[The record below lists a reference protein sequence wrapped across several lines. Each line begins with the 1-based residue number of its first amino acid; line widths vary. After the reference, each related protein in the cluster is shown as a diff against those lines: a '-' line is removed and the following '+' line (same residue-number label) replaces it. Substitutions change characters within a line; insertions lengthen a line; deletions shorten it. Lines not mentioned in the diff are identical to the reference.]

1 VQIARG
7 SANLRITGGGV
18 VEVSDKYVFSVGK
31 YSPIHFQLKHFL

>member
-18 VEVSDKYVFSVGK
+18 AEVSDKICVFGWK
-31 YSPIHFQLKHFL
+31 I